1 MLLMPMVVKMK
12 MVKMIMMRRQ
22 LQVRC
27 RGGNGGDRVSD

>member
-1 MLLMPMVVKMK
+1 MLLMPMVVKM
-12 MVKMIMMRRQ
+12 VEMIMMRRQ